1 MKKKHILLSREHL
14 NAGFPLDVIEVEQ
27 VDDIM
32 HTHDFYEMVYIRRG
46 RGTHVVEDN
55 PYPIRAGDFYF
66 LRPGESHSYTPDG
79 TLIIVNVLW
88 QPSLVREILRADK
101 DSSLTFLKPLLHS
114 RAKSHTVFRRLH
126 LSGSAAFRVE
136 NLLDEMR
143 REIAAASGD
152 ASVTGCHTMLRHLFC
167 ALLVLLSRANMAAN
181 APAKSS
187 RMNKEASAQH
197 SIARAIAY
205 LEEHSSE
212 TIRVPE
218 IAAHV
223 ALSPGRFA
231 HLFKTHTGRSPIEYL
246 HELRLEKVCA
256 ALRESTLPI
265 QEIAGEAGYND
276 PRFFHRVFR
285 RHAGC
290 NPTEYRSQFL
300 TYKS

>member
-1 MKKKHILLSREHL
+1 MKRQILRSREFL
-14 NAGFPLDVIEVEQ
+14 NAGFPLVVAEVDQPAAES
-27 VDDIM
+27 
-32 HTHDFYEMVYIRRG
+32 HAHDFYEMVYVRRG
-46 RGTHVVEDN
+46 RGTHIIEDH

-66 LRPGESHSYTPDG
+66 LRPGESHSYLPDG
-79 TLIIVNVLW
+79 PLKIVNILW
-88 QPSLVREILRADK
+88 QPDLVREIMRADK
-101 DSSLTFLKPLLHS
+101 DSSLTFLKPLLRT
-114 RAKSHTVFRRLH
+114 RAKSQTVFRRLH

-143 REIAAASGD
+143 REIASASGD
-152 ASVTGCHTMLRHLFC
+152 ASAMGCHAMLRHLFC
-167 ALLVLLSRANMAAN
+167 ALLVLLSRASAA
-181 APAKSS
+181 ASTPAKSD
-187 RMNKEASAQH
+187 RANKETNAQLA
-197 SIARAIAY
+197 IARAIAY
-205 LEEHSSE
+205 LEQHSSE
-212 TIRVPE
+212 TIRVTE

-290 NPTEYRSQFL
+290 NPTEYRAQFP